1 MSRKP
6 ISRRDFLK
14 AAGLSAGAT
23 TVACCGLSYA
33 AADRTEAPAV
43 AVDTPSYAYGKE
55 GSMNPRIL
63 VAYATRTGS
72 TVGVA
77 AAIAEKLS
85 AKGAQVDVR
94 PMNESPSPEGYSAVV
109 LGSAVN
115 GAQWLPEAVQ
125 FVKDNQAAINQIP
138 AALFCVHIMNLGD
151 DEKSRSKRLAYLNA
165 VRVLIQPVE
174 EAYFAGM
181 GMILE
186 EASRFERWMYRA
198 FKVGPEGD
206 CRDWE
211 KIQAWSGELRP
222 KLGV

>member
-1 MSRKP
+1 MSQKP

-14 AAGLSAGAT
+14 TAGLVAGAST
-23 TVACCGLSYA
+23 AACCGLSYA
-33 AADRTEAPAV
+33 ASDKAEPPV
-43 AVDTPSYAYGKE
+43 VDTPSYTFGKE
-55 GSMNPRIL
+55 ASMNPKIL

-77 AAIAEKLS
+77 AAIAETL
-85 AKGAQVDVR
+85 AANGAQLDVR
-94 PMNESPSPEGYSAVV
+94 PIQEKPGLEGYSAVI

-125 FVKDNQAAINQIP
+125 YVKDNQAALSRMP
-138 AALFCVHIMNLGD
+138 AVLFCVHIMNLGD
-151 DEKSRSKRLAYLNA
+151 DEASRAKRQAYLDS
-165 VRVLIQPVE
+165 VRALVRPAE

-181 GMILE
+181 GMQAQD
-186 EASRFERWMYRA
+186 ASRLERWLYKA

-211 KIQAWSGELRP
+211 QIRGWAGGLKT
-222 KLGV
+222 KLG